1 MTVLTSYATRLSCL
15 RCGAEYHLGKMFEGC
30 PKCNTDKIVANLEV
44 DYDYEGV
51 ANVLNREALEKRVK
65 ERSVWKY
72 KELLPVKAERYML
85 TLGEG
90 NTPLIK
96 CERLGDKIGIKNFYI
111 KDESR
116 NPTWSFKDRHSCVA
130 ISKGLEFGAKVV
142 SISSSGNMGASVAA
156 YAARAGLDCIVFI
169 PSFATETTLTWLQ
182 VYGAKLVPVTT
193 PEGRWVLESQ
203 CVREHDWFP
212 VGTYTS
218 PMATY
223 NPYGVEGNKT
233 IGYEICEQLNWEVP
247 DKVFIPTSYGG
258 CLWGTWKAF
267 CEFKK
272 MGLIEKEPMMIS
284 VEPAELGPLANAI
297 SKGLD
302 YVERVPWK
310 STLAVSI
317 GGNTSSYGALKTIRD
332 SKGAAITV
340 TDNEIMEMQK
350 LLASTEGLYAEMASV
365 AAIAGVKKLYEE
377 GKVQA
382 DETVVCV
389 LTSAGLKF
397 PETMRMTLP
406 DHPPAI
412 EPDWI
417 ALKNLMKQRYNIII

>member
-1 MTVLTSYATRLSCL
+1 MRLRCL
-15 RCGAEYHLGKMFEGC
+15 NCGAEFPLGKMFEGC
-30 PKCNTDKIVANLEV
+30 PNCKTDKFIANLEV
-44 DYDYEGV
+44 DYDYEDV
-51 ANVLNREALEKRVK
+51 ANELNREALEKRVK
-65 ERSVWKY
+65 ERGVWKY
-72 KELLPVKAERYML
+72 KELLPVKDERYML

-90 NTPLIK
+90 NTPLILCK
-96 CERLGDKIGIKNFYI
+96 RLGDKIGIKNFYI

-116 NPTWSFKDRHSCVA
+116 NPTWSFKDRQSCVA
-130 ISKGLEFGAKVV
+130 ISKGLEFRAKVV
-142 SISSSGNMGASVAA
+142 SVSSYGNMGASVAA

-169 PSFATETTLTWLQ
+169 PSFVPETTLIWLH

-193 PEGRWVLESQ
+193 PEGRWMLESK
-203 CVREHDWFP
+203 CVREYNWFP
-212 VGTYTS
+212 VGTYTL

-272 MGLIEKEPMMIS
+272 MGLVEKEPMMVS
-284 VEPAELGPLANAI
+284 VEPAALGPLANAI

-302 YVERVPWK
+302 YVEKVPWK
-310 STLAVSI
+310 STLASSI
-317 GGNTSSYGALKTIRD
+317 GGNTSSYAALKAIRD

-340 TDNEIMEMQK
+340 TDNEIIEMQK
-350 LLASTEGLYAEMASV
+350 LLASTEGLYAETSSV
-365 AAIAGVKKLYEE
+365 AAIAGVKKLHEE

-397 PETMRMTLP
+397 PETMRKTLP
-406 DHPPAI
+406 ELPAAI

-417 ALKNLMKQRYNIII
+417 VFKDLMKQRYNIIL